1 VAGIS
6 FARTLTLSC
15 AGNTA
20 DADGK
25 EAEFSSHTPSRPW
38 RHRTGA
44 RPIAGFIVRNG
55 GRSPITWN
63 GRSNE
68 PGPDPFLAD
77 HPFRSQET
85 NHDSHHRL
93 PLSSRRLG

>member
-44 RPIAGFIVRNG
+44 RP
-55 GRSPITWN
+55 S
-63 GRSNE
+63 E
-68 PGPDPFLAD
+68 
-77 HPFRSQET
+77 RSQGSSFET
-85 NHDSHHRL
+85 AEDHQ
-93 PLSSRRLG
+93 